1 MRQKIEDKIE
11 EIQQRPEHKRHRA
24 VLVITIIA
32 GCVIVL
38 VWALLLLP
46 AQLKLS

>member
-1 MRQKIEDKIE
+1 MRQQIEEKIE

-24 VLVITIIA
+24 VLVITLII
-32 GCVIVL
+32 GCIIVA
-38 VWALLLLP
+38 VWVLLLLP

>member
-1 MRQKIEDKIE
+1 MRQRIERKIE
-11 EIQQRPEHKRHRA
+11 EIGQRPEHRRHRA
-24 VLVITIIA
+24 VLVLTFVA
-32 GCVIVL
+32 GLIIVL